1 MSEERGRSEG
11 ARRASGAV
19 AWRPALLSKAD
30 LRAVAARVWRDLKES
45 QFSLLAA
52 GMAFRALLALFP
64 ALIAVVSVF
73 GILADPDDLT
83 DQIGTWLHAV
93 PKAAR
98 ELIEDQLRTIS
109 ATDTGTLGFAF
120 GGSVLLAT
128 WSASGGMY
136 GLMQGCNAAYDVVDR
151 RNYLVKRGIAL
162 SLALGVGAFL
172 CVGAG
177 SMVVIPVLLDQ
188 VGLNRI
194 AALLVIVGQWIV
206 LGCVTVM
213 GLAVVYRIAPHRESP
228 SGRRLTP
235 GVFIAT
241 VLWVA
246 GSWVFTFAVQRFGH
260 FGATYGTLAG
270 VIVLMLWL
278 WLSSMIVLLG
288 AVVNAELERRR
299 VTAPT

>member
-1 MSEERGRSEG
+1 MAGERDRREG
-11 ARRASGAV
+11 TRRASSAF
-19 AWRPALLSKAD
+19 AWRPALLSRAD
-30 LRAVAARVWRDLKES
+30 LRAVAARVWQDLKES

-64 ALIAVVSVF
+64 ALIAAVSVF

-93 PKAAR
+93 PKAVR
-98 ELIEDQLRTIS
+98 ELIEDQLRTII
-109 ATDTGTLGFAF
+109 ATDTGTLGLAF
-120 GGSVLLAT
+120 GGSVLLAM

-136 GLMQGCNAAYDVVDR
+136 GLMQGCNAAYHVVDG

-162 SLALGVGAFL
+162 LLALGVGAFL
-172 CVGAG
+172 CVGTG
-177 SMVVIPVLLDQ
+177 SMVLIPVLLDQ
-188 VGLNRI
+188 IGLNRI
-194 AALLVIVGQWIV
+194 AELLVIVGQWVV
-206 LGCVTVM
+206 LACVTVV
-213 GLAVVYRIAPHRESP
+213 GLAIVYRIAPHRRAP

-235 GVFIAT
+235 GVFLAM

-246 GSWVFTFAVQRFGH
+246 GSWVFTFSVQRFGH
-260 FGATYGTLAG
+260 FGATYGTIAG

-278 WLSSMIVLLG
+278 WMSSLIVLFG

-299 VTAPT
+299 ATAPI